1 MRLTACA
8 DGVLAF
14 ATYTLAVTLPNLSN
28 DKVRQRIGVY
38 LWTAVTLVMASVLVA
53 IFTIKNPGYPYRL
66 LF

>member
-1 MRLTACA
+1 MRLTARA